1 MRAVI
6 SVSIALFFAVL
17 GAAAEAEVDRA
28 EATAHAG
35 TAAQLMQNYQYSEA
49 AAEFEKSL
57 AADPGND
64 EVRIQYATCL
74 FAQARNDEARRQ
86 FETELKRLGDLPGLE
101 YFLGQLDL
109 RANDFSAA
117 IGRLRPLL
125 TNSMFPKASFY
136 IGLAY
141 LSEGKQAEALEFL
154 ERAARDNPDDPEAH
168 YRLGR
173 VYSVGGREEDAKR
186 EYKIYDDTREMRR
199 LVEEEGHAC
208 SDALREQPIALA
220 REVCQQIADPKDA
233 RRMLF
238 LGRLYA
244 GKGAFAEAV
253 EPLQTAAKLD
263 PNSFDAWHNLG
274 RSLYWLRRYQEA
286 LPALEKAAALNPGIF
301 DTLNLLAATYHALG
315 NDNAALPILERAHA
329 LNPADAKLAA
339 ALERMR
345 AKQREGEKP

>member
-1 MRAVI
+1 MRVAIAVWA
-6 SVSIALFFAVL
+6 ALFVTVL
-17 GAAAEAEVDRA
+17 GGAAEANVDRA

-35 TAAQLMQNYQYSEA
+35 KAALLMQSYQYGEA
-49 AAEFEKSL
+49 AAEFERSL

-86 FETELKRLGDLPGLE
+86 FETERKRLGDLPGLA

-117 IGRLRPLL
+117 LDRLRPLL
-125 TNSMFPKASFY
+125 TNPAFPKASFY
-136 IGLAY
+136 VGLAC
-141 LSEGKQAEALEFL
+141 LSEGKQGEALEFL
-154 ERAARDNPDDPEAH
+154 ERAARDNPDDPEVH

-173 VYSVGGREEDAKR
+173 VYSVAGREEDANR
-186 EYKIYDDTREMRR
+186 EYKTYDDTREMRR
-199 LVEEEGHAC
+199 LVEEDGHAC
-208 SDALREQPIALA
+208 TDALQEQPIAQA
-220 REVCQQIADPKDA
+220 REVCQRIADPKDA

-253 EPLQTAAKLD
+253 EPLQASAKLD
-263 PNSFDAWHNLG
+263 PNSFDAWQSLG

-286 LPALEKAAALNPGIF
+286 LPALEKAAALNPGFF

-315 NDNAALPILERAHA
+315 NDSAALPILERAHA
-329 LNPADAKLAA
+329 LNPGDVKLAA

-345 AKQREGEKP
+345 AKQAGK